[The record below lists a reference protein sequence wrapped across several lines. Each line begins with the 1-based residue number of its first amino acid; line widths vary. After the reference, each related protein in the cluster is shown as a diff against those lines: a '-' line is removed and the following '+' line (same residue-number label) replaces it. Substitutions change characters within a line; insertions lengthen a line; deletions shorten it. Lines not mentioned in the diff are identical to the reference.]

1 MTSPTRRSGRARALT
16 PAAMVARV
24 ALAAA
29 AITVGVGAF
38 TAPAAQATTHSQIVA
53 DGSSWAANA
62 VNTWVA
68 SVVPQ
73 GLQVVFTSTGSAQ
86 GRSDF
91 AQNTVDFAVSD
102 IGYQGKDPLT
112 GAADNSSRQYAY
124 LPIASGG
131 TSFPYHLI
139 VNGKMWTSLRLSGQT
154 LAKIFT
160 NQITNWNDPAITADN
175 NGLALPS
182 LPIVPIVHSEGS
194 GSTYQFSAY
203 LAQQYP
209 SIWQGFAGADVPTEY
224 WPSGKGQQISES
236 GSDGVVNYLTSSSGN
251 GSIAYDEYSYPLGAG
266 YPAAK
271 ILNSAGYFTLPTQYN
286 VAVALTQAQI
296 DPTTLLQKLT
306 NVYTYNDPRT
316 YPLSSYSYAV
326 IPTSSTDS
334 KETTGKRQT
343 IADFL
348 DYAVCQGQAEIGS
361 IGYSALPIN
370 LVQDS
375 FTRIQLLH
383 AADPN
388 VDVSQASATNCNNPT
403 FVANDP
409 TANHLAQIAP
419 QPLACDKQGAG
430 PCGTTNGAS
439 PTPSASSSASPTATS
454 TSGSGGSTTTTTTG
468 STTTKTTTTGSAT
481 TTGSTTGSTT
491 KTGTTTT
498 TSTGGGGSA
507 TSTTGATNTSTGGTT
522 TTGQIDPAT
531 GQVIVAPVVDGSSA
545 PGDSGGQASGGT
557 GSDSNAAGPQAPL
570 VQAAANVGPGQ
581 GDDATLGVLAVILLL
596 AALIAPPFLS
606 RRFSRGPTQ

>member
-1 MTSPTRRSGRARALT
+1 MRSAFQRDRYARRTRVSLQIPRL
-16 PAAMVARV
+16 V
-24 ALAAA
+24 LAAA
-29 AITVGVGAF
+29 AVVLGAGAVMP
-38 TAPAAQATTHSQIVA
+38 APAQAASHSQIVA

-91 AQNTVDFAVSD
+91 ASSTVDFAVSD

-112 GAADNSSRQYAY
+112 GAADSSNRQYGY
-124 LPIASGG
+124 LPIVSGG

-160 NQITNWNDPAITADN
+160 NQITNWNDSAITADN

-194 GSTYQFSAY
+194 GSTYQFTAY
-203 LAQQYP
+203 LAQEFP

-224 WPSGKGQQISES
+224 WPSGKGKQISES

-296 DPTTLLQKLT
+296 DPTTLLQNLH
-306 NVYTYNDPRT
+306 NVYGYGDPRT

-326 IPTSSTDS
+326 IPTSSSDS

-343 IADFL
+343 TADFL
-348 DYAVCQGQAEIGS
+348 DYAVCQGQAEIGA

-383 AADPN
+383 TADSG

-409 TANHLAQIAP
+409 SGNHLADIAP
-419 QPLACDKQGAG
+419 QPAACDKQGAG
-430 PCGTTNGAS
+430 PCGVTGAAS
-439 PTPSASSSASPTATS
+439 PTPSASSSASPSATAS
-454 TSGSGGSTTTTTTG
+454 SGTGGSTTTTTG
-468 STTTKTTTTGSAT
+468 STTKTTTGSTTKAATGAT
-481 TTGSTTGSTT
+481 TGPTTGSTT
-491 KTGTTTT
+491 KTGTATNTN
-498 TSTGGGGSA
+498 STGGGGA
-507 TSTTGATNTSTGGTT
+507 TGPQTSTTG
-522 TTGQIDPAT
+522 QVDPAT
-531 GQVIVAPVVDGSSA
+531 GQVTAAQAAVGSA
-545 PGDSGGQASGGT
+545 EPGATDGQATSGP
-557 GSDSNAAGPQAPL
+557 GSDANAAGPQTPL

-596 AALIAPPFLS
+596 AALIGPPFLS
-606 RRFSRGPTQ
+606 RRFTRGPSR

>member
-1 MTSPTRRSGRARALT
+1 MRSAYQNDLYARRT
-16 PAAMVARV
+16 PAVARV
-24 ALAAA
+24 ARLVVAAA
-29 AITVGVGAF
+29 AVALGVGAL
-38 TAPAAQATTHSQIVA
+38 TPPPAEATTHSQIVA

-62 VNTWVA
+62 VNTWVP

-91 AQNTVDFAVSD
+91 ASSTVDFAVSD

-112 GAADNSSRQYAY
+112 GAADSSTRQYAY
-124 LPIASGG
+124 LPIVSGG

-160 NQITNWNDPAITADN
+160 NQITNWNDAAITTDN
-175 NGLALPS
+175 NGVALPS

-194 GSTYQFSAY
+194 GSTYQFTAY
-203 LAQQYP
+203 LAQQFP
-209 SIWQGFAGADVPTEY
+209 SIWQAFAGADVPTEY
-224 WPSGKGQQISES
+224 WPSGKGKQISES

-271 ILNSAGYFTLPTQYN
+271 VLNSAGYFTLPTQYN

-296 DPTTLLQKLT
+296 DPTTLLQNLQ

-326 IPTSSTDS
+326 IPTSATDS
-334 KETTGKRQT
+334 KENTGKRQT
-343 IADFL
+343 MADFL

-361 IGYSALPIN
+361 VGYSALPIN
-370 LVQDS
+370 LVEDS
-375 FTRIQLLH
+375 FARIALLH
-383 AADPN
+383 TADPA
-388 VDVSQASATNCNNPT
+388 VDVSQAAVTSCNNPT

-409 TANHLAQIAP
+409 SANHLAQVAP
-419 QPLACDKQGAG
+419 QPLACDKEAAG
-430 PCGTTNGAS
+430 PCGTTNAAS
-439 PTPSASSSASPTATS
+439 PAPSASSSASPSATG
-454 TSGSGGSTTTTTTG
+454 TSGSGGGGSTTTATGSTTKTATGSSTTG
-468 STTTKTTTTGSAT
+468 ST
-481 TTGSTTGSTT
+481 TTGSTT

-498 TSTGGGGSA
+498 SGNRSGA
-507 TSTTGATNTSTGGTT
+507 AATGATNSNTGGSSTGA
-522 TTGQIDPAT
+522 QVDPAT
-531 GQVIVAPVVDGSSA
+531 GQVIVAPVVGGSTA
-545 PGDSGGQASGGT
+545 PGDSDGQASGGT
-557 GSDSNAAGPQAPL
+557 GSDTNAAGAQTPL

-606 RRFSRGPTQ
+606 RRFSRGPSQ